1 MDCWRVVSLGQALW
15 EVTSQ
20 QVFSGMGTLSKG
32 TVGGQGVRPS
42 LNLAVPTEPA
52 WWLRV
57 GEKEGGRRSEV
68 WAESPVE
75 TTGADW

>member
-1 MDCWRVVSLGQALW
+1 M
-15 EVTSQ
+15 TSQ
-20 QVFSGMGTLSKG
+20 QVFSGNGHSE
-32 TVGGQGVRPS
+32 QGRSWGARESRPS

-57 GEKEGGRRSEV
+57 GEKEGGTRRSEV